1 MVQVLACARET
12 ERLGALLSQRSAV
25 VVTSPILSSLVAV
38 DVVTPTASLNASSQ
52 TESEF
57 YASTASRSHVSLPT
71 SSQLRALVLVL
82 VLVHWLATIVSSLAV
97 ARHDDNI

>member
-82 VLVHWLATIVSSLAV
+82 VHWLATIVSSLAV